1 MITRFGLEPRPD
13 GGWLLPVSGTGMPTG
28 PIHGEKA
35 PAEHP
40 GSLGGRE
47 ALICL
52 CPPVPE
58 PASRRDQEG

>member
-1 MITRFGLEPRPD
+1 
-13 GGWLLPVSGTGMPTG
+13 MPTDWKRRDWKKRIG
-28 PIHGEKA
+28 GTAHYRASTSLTIRGEKA